1 MTIQRALEETINNRL
16 YQRKII
22 VIVGPRQVGKTTLLQ
37 LIADS
42 SDKRKL
48 FLNCDEP
55 DIRRKL
61 DLPTSTQLK
70 ALVGDAQLV
79 FIDEAQ
85 RVRDIG
91 ITLKLLIDTIPEK
104 QIIVTGSSALELS
117 NSINEPLTGRKF
129 EYKLF
134 PFSFAELCKDRGFL
148 EERRLLEHRMIYGMY
163 PDVVNNQGN
172 EREILTNIASSYL
185 YKDIFEFQDIRKP
198 EIIEKLLQAL
208 ALQIGNEVSFNELSQ
223 LLGVDSAT
231 VQRYMD
237 LLEKSFIIFHL
248 RSYNRNVRNEL
259 KKSQKIYF
267 YDNGIRNAL
276 ISNLNPIAIRNDVGA
291 LWENFMLSE
300 RMKCNQYSQNYA
312 NSYFWRTTQQQ
323 EIDYIEDNNDLL
335 SCFEFKWSPT
345 KKAYFS
351 ATFSSNYPN
360 SSFKVINPENF
371 IEFIG
376 ANV

>member
-1 MTIQRALEETINNRL
+1 MTVQRDLEQIINNRL
-16 YQRKII
+16 FKRKII

-70 ALVGDAQLV
+70 VLVGDAELV

-134 PFSFAELCKDRGFL
+134 PFSFSELCKDRGFL
-148 EERRLLEHRMIYGMY
+148 EERRLIEHRMIYGMY

-172 EREILTNIASSYL
+172 EREILSNIASSYL

-208 ALQIGNEVSFNELSQ
+208 ALQIGNEISFNELSQ

-231 VQRYMD
+231 VQRYID
-237 LLEKSFIIFHL
+237 LLEKSYIIFHL
-248 RSYNRNVRNEL
+248 RSYSRNVRNEL
-259 KKSQKIYF
+259 KKSRKIYF

-276 ISNLNPIAIRNDVGA
+276 ISNLNPTAIRDDVGA
-291 LWENFMLSE
+291 LWENFLLSE
-300 RMKCNQYSQNYA
+300 RMKRNQYMQNYA
-312 NSYFWRTTQQQ
+312 NCYFWRTTQQQ
-323 EIDYIEDNNDLL
+323 EIDYIEENNDLL

-360 SSFKVINPENF
+360 SSFKVINPENL